1 MHSGRRRDSTPHSG
15 STREEAFLVNPKGS
29 QSKTADSATPA
40 ARNKMIPCR
49 PRFGSPWE
57 KKDRSV
63 KVSLTRKTL
72 LSTSPTK
79 EWTRITWKKE
89 INIPSQGW
97 RTRQA
102 TFLIPP
108 PSKEDEKKS
117 IVAPTPFYPRHPLH
131 PGEIGVSTHLRR

>member
-1 MHSGRRRDSTPHSG
+1 MPPP
-15 STREEAFLVNPKGS
+15 V
-29 QSKTADSATPA
+29 
-40 ARNKMIPCR
+40 ARGKMIPCG
-49 PRFGSPWE
+49 PRFESPWE
-57 KKDRSV
+57 KKDQSV
-63 KVSLTRKTL
+63 EVSLTRKTP

-79 EWTRITWKKE
+79 EWTRITRKRE

-117 IVAPTPFYPRHPLH
+117 IVAPAPFYP
-131 PGEIGVSTHLRR
+131 